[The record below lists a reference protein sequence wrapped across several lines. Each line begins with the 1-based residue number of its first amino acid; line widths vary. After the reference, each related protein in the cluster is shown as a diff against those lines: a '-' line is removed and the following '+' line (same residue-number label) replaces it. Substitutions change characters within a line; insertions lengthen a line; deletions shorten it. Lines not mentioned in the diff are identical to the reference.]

1 MKHIYK
7 IHNDVLFSEE
17 ARATFL
23 MWCNVVTQKPQRDL
37 SGVPVSQ
44 KMQPARVLFKKGPI
58 FKVVTNPYDTQKEN
72 STRVAWKS
80 MQVPKF

>member
-7 IHNDVLFSEE
+7 IHNNVLFFRRSTGHFSDVVQSGHTEASE
-17 ARATFL
+17 
-23 MWCNVVTQKPQRDL
+23 DL